1 MARTIRDQRF
11 DTRESRKR
19 LKPRGKPY
27 WCLLDKGMHFGY
39 RKGQSGG
46 KWVVRLYLGNE
57 QYVVGTIGSA
67 DDGALDADGSTILDF
82 FQGQARA
89 REIAR
94 ARRRGIPLGTTTS
107 AEYTVKTCIDDYLD
121 WLQHNRKSAQDARYR
136 ANALIIPALG
146 AIKCEA
152 LTATEIQGWLRAVAK
167 NPARLRSKVEGGK
180 IRKQNIKAG
189 SDDPEAA
196 RKRRA
201 TANRTLTILKAALN
215 RAWREGKIASDSA
228 WRRVEPFEGADA
240 ARVRYLTIAEAQRLI
255 NAADKD
261 SGFRMLVRGALATGA
276 RYGELAALRV
286 ADFNPDSGTVH
297 VRTSKSGKG
306 RHIVLADEG
315 IALLSV
321 QAAGRAPGDLLLP
334 KADGSQWA
342 PSHQNRP
349 MRAACQGARIE
360 PASFHCLRHSYAS
373 HAIMNGAPLL
383 VVAKNLGHADTR
395 MVERHYGHLAP
406 SYVADAI
413 RAAAPKFGLEP
424 SNMTSFEAAR

>member
-1 MARTIRDQRF
+1 MA
-11 DTRESRKR
+11 
-19 LKPRGKPY
+19 
-27 WCLLDKGMHFGY
+27 
-39 RKGQSGG
+39 
-46 KWVVRLYLGNE
+46 
-57 QYVVGTIGSA
+57 
-67 DDGALDADGSTILDF
+67 
-82 FQGQARA
+82 
-89 REIAR
+89 
-94 ARRRGIPLGTTTS
+94 ARRRERI
-107 AEYTVKTCIDDYLD
+107 
-121 WLQHNRKSAQDARYR
+121 
-136 ANALIIPALG
+136 
-146 AIKCEA
+146 
-152 LTATEIQGWLRAVAK
+152 
-167 NPARLRSKVEGGK
+167 PARLRSKVEGGK
-180 IRKQNIKAG
+180 IRKQNIKAR

-201 TANRTLTILKAALN
+201 TANRTLTSSAKAALN
-215 RAWREGKIASDSA
+215 RGWREGKIASDSA

-255 NAADKD
+255 NAADRE
-261 SGFRMLVRGALATGA
+261 SGFRVLIRGALATGA

-297 VRTSKSGKG
+297 IRTSKSGKG

-315 IALLSV
+315 IALFSA
-321 QAAGRAPGDLLLP
+321 QAAGRAPRDLLLP
-334 KADGSQWA
+334 KADASQWA

-349 MRAACQGARIE
+349 MCAACQGARIE

-373 HAIMNGAPLL
+373 HSIMNGAPLL

-424 SNMTSFEAAR
+424 SNLTSFEAAR